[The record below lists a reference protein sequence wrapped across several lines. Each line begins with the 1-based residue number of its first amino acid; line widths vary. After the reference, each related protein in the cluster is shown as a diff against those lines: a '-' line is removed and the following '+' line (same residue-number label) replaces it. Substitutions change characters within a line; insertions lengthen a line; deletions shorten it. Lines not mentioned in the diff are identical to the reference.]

1 MKIVTAIISF
11 LLISTTVGCAIKPQK
26 AATSPQKP
34 TPFPQN
40 NLSEITEKSRQS
52 DSLARAAAS
61 RMDIVNGALLTTRQ
75 EIADLREKQETV
87 SPARLEEL
95 ESHLVLLTEAFK
107 DLYAIVAGLRVLPQI
122 KYAPVKSAPPKGFKL
137 SDAGDL
143 ILGDEQSLFQR
154 AMEYYR
160 TGRIGESRQLF
171 IAQLESFPQGALAG
185 RAAFWIG
192 ETYFYE
198 KEYNQAISAYV
209 SAEKHTGSTKADDAL
224 YKQAVSYVKLGEND
238 RAREL
243 FNTLIGRY
251 PASEY
256 VNYCRKQ
263 VEMLSL

>member
-1 MKIVTAIISF
+1 MKAVTVILSSMVIS
-11 LLISTTVGCAIKPQK
+11 LSIGCASKPKK
-26 AATSPQKP
+26 ASL
-34 TPFPQN
+34 FPEYSI
-40 NLSEITEKSRQS
+40 SEINEKSQRS
-52 DSLARAAAS
+52 DSLSRTAVA

-95 ESHLVLLTEAFK
+95 ESHVVLLTEAFK
-107 DLYAIVAGLRVLPQI
+107 DLYSIVAGIRVLPQI
-122 KYAPVKSAPPKGFKL
+122 KYAPIQATPPKGFKL

-171 IAQLESFPQGALAG
+171 TAQLESFPKGALAG

-198 KEYNQAISAYV
+198 KEYNQAISAYA
-209 SAEKHTGSTKADDAL
+209 SAEKHTGSTKSDDAL
-224 YKQAVSYVKLGEND
+224 YKQAVSYLKLGEND

-256 VNYCRKQ
+256 VHYSRKQ